1 MTNTWKTARSF
12 LSEVASEEKI
22 NLYNDLLSI
31 SKIHKKNEHVEHY
44 SLRKLRR
51 ASHRQFDDKQKVFY
65 FKNRRNDELI
75 IKQIQEQHWFK
86 SCYSIQ
92 IQLNGDEIDF
102 SVIEDIV
109 STLRADIQ
117 AEHKIDFAMA

>member
-1 MTNTWKTARSF
+1 MTNTRETARSF

-31 SKIHKKNEHVEHY
+31 LKIHEKNQHVEHY

-51 ASHRQFDDKQKVFY
+51 ASHRQFDDKKKVFY

-75 IKQIQEQHWFK
+75 IQQIQEQHWFK
-86 SCYSIQ
+86 CCYSIQ
-92 IQLNGDEIDF
+92 IHLNGDEIDF
-102 SVIEDIV
+102 SVIEGMI
-109 STLRADIQ
+109 SALRADIQ
-117 AEHKIDFAMA
+117 SQQIDYAMA